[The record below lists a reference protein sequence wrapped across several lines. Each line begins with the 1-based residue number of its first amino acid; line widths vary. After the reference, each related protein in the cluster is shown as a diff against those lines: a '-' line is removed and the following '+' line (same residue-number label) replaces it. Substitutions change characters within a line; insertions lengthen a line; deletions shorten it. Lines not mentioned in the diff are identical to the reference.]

1 VSPQGGTC
9 SSTHGAFPVSG
20 ADRTVAH
27 VNEHGQ
33 AATTFP
39 RSSRRRAADG
49 RLTPSERSI
58 VALMGAVATSLAV
71 MSGLHLSGTLGG
83 GTRPFDPS
91 AAGIAEAVICLVLGY
106 GTIRFLRQQPGAHAV
121 ALATTGFAIIGFL
134 IGLGFTLGG
143 GGAIDIA
150 YHLSVLP
157 ILLVALIALVRT
169 RARNTPPP
177 SAGGVPN
184 QGAGS

>member
-1 VSPQGGTC
+1 
-9 SSTHGAFPVSG
+9 
-20 ADRTVAH
+20 
-27 VNEHGQ
+27 
-33 AATTFP
+33 
-39 RSSRRRAADG
+39 
-49 RLTPSERSI
+49 
-58 VALMGAVATSLAV
+58 MGAVATSLAV

-91 AAGIAEAVICLVLGY
+91 GAGIAEAVICVVLGY
-106 GTIRFLRQQPGAHAV
+106 GAIRFLRQRPGAHAV
-121 ALATTGFAIIGFL
+121 ALATTDFAIVGFL

-150 YHLSVLP
+150 YHLGALP
-157 ILLVALIALVRT
+157 ILLIALIALVRT

-177 SAGGVPN
+177 PVTGDLS